1 MSPAELDK
9 GLRNSAPGTL
19 SVRPVAPHLA
29 RNSAVVGAALPEAP
43 AVA

>member
-1 MSPAELDK
+1 MTVGGRL
-9 GLRNSAPGTL
+9 
-19 SVRPVAPHLA
+19 VAPHLA